1 MYSKVDICNLALSQL
16 GDKSTVENIDSPT
29 KQTERVLA
37 KWYDISRRAAL
48 KTMMPNFA
56 IKRDLWALSTVE
68 PAFGYKYA
76 YTYRS
81 DCLKILGIGEA
92 DNPDTGY
99 SVEGGYVLTNTFYKD
114 GLPVRYVQDVE
125 AITKFNDSF
134 ILLFSLFL
142 ARNIAPEIT
151 ESATIISNI
160 EKNIPIKTMEIMAL
174 ESQENK
180 PIIIK
185 KSKLLASRLGLKVGE
200 TKK

>member
-29 KQTERVLA
+29 KQTEKILA

-56 IKRDLWALSTVE
+56 ITRDLWALSTE
-68 PAFGYKYA
+68 TPAFGYKYA
-76 YTYRS
+76 YMYRS

-92 DNPDTGY
+92 DNPSTDYSIENGY
-99 SVEGGYVLTNTFYKD
+99 ILTNVLYKD
-114 GLPVRYVQDVE
+114 GLPVRYVKDEQ

-134 ILLFSLFL
+134 ILLFSLLL

-151 ESATIISNI
+151 ESMTIISNL

-174 ESQENK
+174 EAQENK

-185 KSKLLASRLGLKVGE
+185 SSKLLTARRGLKVGVS
-200 TKK
+200 KK

>member
-29 KQTERVLA
+29 KQTEKVLA

-56 IKRDLWALSTVE
+56 ITRDLWALSAET

-76 YTYRS
+76 YMYRS

-92 DNPDTGY
+92 DNPSTDY
-99 SVEGGYVLTNTFYKD
+99 SIENGYVLTNILYED
-114 GLPVRYVQDVE
+114 GLPVRYVKDEQ

-134 ILLFSLFL
+134 ILLFSLLL

-151 ESATIISNI
+151 ESMTIISNL
-160 EKNIPIKTMEIMAL
+160 EKNIPVKTMEIMAL
-174 ESQENK
+174 EAQENK

-185 KSKLLASRLGLKVGE
+185 SSKLLTARRGLKVGVS
-200 TKK
+200 KK